1 VGSHRSAVHEGYPVS
16 SATATPGA
24 AAPTQATPAWP
35 ANLPPMPAV
44 DFAQFG
50 AVDAVPLSRQ
60 QKMAA
65 SFLARNWAQIPHVT
79 HHDEAD
85 IDAAESLRHRLAD
98 EQGGKLS
105 LVPLL
110 IKAAV
115 QALRALPR
123 FNASLVGDTLVL
135 KRYFHIGV
143 AVETPAGL
151 VVPVIRDCDRKSIAE
166 LAAELADKAGRART
180 RGLPMAEMSGGC
192 FTISSLGNIGGTAF
206 TPIINAPEVAI
217 LGVSRS
223 SERVSL
229 VDGRACSRRVLPLSL
244 SYDHRV
250 VNGADAAR
258 FCRAIAAAL
267 EQPEGLLDPTSP
279 DTP

>member
-1 VGSHRSAVHEGYPVS
+1 M
-16 SATATPGA
+16 TT
-24 AAPTQATPAWP
+24 TDKPAWP
-35 ANLPPMPAV
+35 ASLPPMPAV
-44 DFAQFG
+44 DFTEFG
-50 AVDAVPLSRQ
+50 AVEQVPLSRH

-65 SFLARNWAQIPHVT
+65 SFLSRNWAQIPHVT

-85 IDAAESLRHRLAD
+85 IDAAEALRQRLAH
-98 EQGGKLS
+98 EQGSKLS

-151 VVPVIRDCDRKSIAE
+151 VVPVIRDCDRKSIPQ
-166 LAAELADKAGRART
+166 LAAELADKADRART
-180 RGLPMAEMSGGC
+180 KGLPMAEMSGGC
-192 FTISSLGNIGGTAF
+192 FTISSLGGIGGTAF

-217 LGVSRS
+217 LGVTRS
-223 SERVSL
+223 AERLSL
-229 VDGRACSRRVLPLSL
+229 LDGRPSSRRVLPLSL

-250 VNGADAAR
+250 INGADAAR
-258 FCRAIAAAL
+258 FCRAVAGAL
-267 EQPEGLLDPTSP
+267 ARPEGLLNDPSSS
-279 DTP
+279 TP

>member
-1 VGSHRSAVHEGYPVS
+1 MTTS
-16 SATATPGA
+16 TATP
-24 AAPTQATPAWP
+24 TWP
-35 ANLPPMPAV
+35 ANLPPMPVV
-44 DFAQFG
+44 DFAQYG

-85 IDAAESLRHRLAD
+85 IDAAEALRRRLAI
-98 EQGGKLS
+98 EQSSKLS
-105 LVPLL
+105 LLPLL

-115 QALRALPR
+115 QVLRALPR

-143 AVETPAGL
+143 AVETTAGL
-151 VVPVIRDCDRKSIAE
+151 VVPVIRDCEHKSIAE
-166 LAAELADKAGRART
+166 LAAELADKAERART

-223 SERVSL
+223 RERLSL

-258 FCRAIAAAL
+258 FCRALAAAL
-267 EQPEGLLDPTSP
+267 EQPEGLLVEPSP
-279 DTP
+279 ATP

>member
-1 VGSHRSAVHEGYPVS
+1 MTTT
-16 SATATPGA
+16 TATPAMPATPA
-24 AAPTQATPAWP
+24 APAWP

-50 AVDAVPLSRQ
+50 AVDAVPLSRH

-65 SFLARNWAQIPHVT
+65 AFLARNWAQIPHVT

-85 IDAAESLRHRLAD
+85 IDAAEALRRRLAD
-98 EQGGKLS
+98 GQGSKPS

-123 FNASLVGDTLVL
+123 FNASLVGDTLVM

-166 LAAELADKAGRART
+166 LAAELADKAERART
-180 RGLPMAEMSGGC
+180 KGLPMAEMSGGC

-258 FCRAIAAAL
+258 FCRAVAAAL
-267 EQPEGLLDPTSP
+267 EQPEGLLDQPSP

>member
-1 VGSHRSAVHEGYPVS
+1 MTATLTA
-16 SATATPGA
+16 ATATPTTSS
-24 AAPTQATPAWP
+24 APPPWP
-35 ANLPPMPAV
+35 ASLPPMPVV

-50 AVDAVPLSRQ
+50 EVEPVPLSRH
-60 QKMAA
+60 QKIAA
-65 SFLARNWAQIPHVT
+65 SFLSRNWAQIPHVT

-85 IDAAESLRHRLAD
+85 IDAVEALRQRLAD
-98 EQGGKLS
+98 AQPGGKLS

-123 FNASLVGDTLVL
+123 FNASLAGDTLVL

-151 VVPVIRDCDRKSIAE
+151 VVPVIRDCHRKSVPE
-166 LAAELADKAGRART
+166 LAAELADKAERART

-192 FTISSLGNIGGTAF
+192 FTISSLGGIGGTAF

-217 LGVSRS
+217 LGVTRS
-223 SERVSL
+223 AERLSL
-229 VDGRACSRRVLPLSL
+229 VDGQPTSRRVLPLSL

-250 VNGADAAR
+250 INGADAAR
-258 FCRAIAAAL
+258 FCRALADAL
-267 EQPEGLLDPTSP
+267 ARPEGLLHDPSQG
-279 DTP
+279 TP

>member
-1 VGSHRSAVHEGYPVS
+1 MMSS
-16 SATATPGA
+16 SAPPST
-24 AAPTQATPAWP
+24 WP
-35 ANLPPMPAV
+35 ANLPPMPVV

-50 AVDAVPLSRQ
+50 AVEPVPLSRQ
-60 QKMAA
+60 QTLVA

-85 IDAAESLRHRLAD
+85 IDAAEALRHRLAQ
-98 EQGGKLS
+98 EPGGKLS

-115 QALRALPR
+115 NALRALPR
-123 FNASLVGDTLVL
+123 FNASLVGNTLVL

-151 VVPVIRDCDRKSIAE
+151 VVPVIRDCERKSIAE

-180 RGLPMAEMSGGC
+180 KGLPMSEMSGGC
-192 FTISSLGNIGGTAF
+192 FTISSLGGIGGTAF

-217 LGVSRS
+217 LGVTRS
-223 SERVSL
+223 AERLTL
-229 VDGRACSRRVLPLSL
+229 VDGRPCSRRVLPLSL

-250 VNGADAAR
+250 INGADAAR
-258 FCRAIAAAL
+258 FCRAVAEAL
-267 EQPEGLLDPTSP
+267 ADPDCLINDTSP
-279 DTP
+279 SAP

>member
-1 VGSHRSAVHEGYPVS
+1 MTTT
-16 SATATPGA
+16 TATPAMPATA
-24 AAPTQATPAWP
+24 AAPAWP

-50 AVDAVPLSRQ
+50 AVDAVPLSRH

-65 SFLARNWAQIPHVT
+65 AFLARNWAQIPHVT

-85 IDAAESLRHRLAD
+85 IDAAEALRRRLAD
-98 EQGGKLS
+98 AQGSKPS

-123 FNASLVGDTLVL
+123 FNASLVGDTLVM

-151 VVPVIRDCDRKSIAE
+151 VVPVRKGRERFNYLDAMPIQAIHE
-166 LAAELADKAGRART
+166 RWIGPYAALAAQGLGKLKAQ
-180 RGLPMAEMSGGC
+180 
-192 FTISSLGNIGGTAF
+192 
-206 TPIINAPEVAI
+206 
-217 LGVSRS
+217 
-223 SERVSL
+223 
-229 VDGRACSRRVLPLSL
+229 
-244 SYDHRV
+244 
-250 VNGADAAR
+250 
-258 FCRAIAAAL
+258 L
-267 EQPEGLLDPTSP
+267 EKENQPAG
-279 DTP
+279 